1 LVVTGLVAVTPAGA
15 QNLLG
20 NTTSGLFGFK
30 VGLISRMD
38 LRSTPPL
45 SSEIGSTA
53 QVFAYFPAGRRY
65 YWTTAFDF
73 YYIQI
78 VNSNQVMIEP
88 NIGINKSFLL
98 KRSQLTLVPGASI
111 GFTFLADMGSIP
123 ASQYL
128 SFKLSVEVHGIV
140 NARQA
145 WIGELA
151 IFHAPMGSG
160 GGDDLSF
167 GPGLMARLGLA
178 FR

>member
-1 LVVTGLVAVTPAGA
+1 VSQAGA
-15 QNLLG
+15 QNLFG
-20 NTTSGLFGFK
+20 KTTSGLFGFK

-38 LRSTPPL
+38 LSSTPPL

-53 QVFAYFPAGRRY
+53 QVFAYFPAGRQY
-65 YWTTAFDF
+65 YWTAAFDF

-98 KRSQLTLVPGASI
+98 KRAKMELVPGASV
-111 GFTFLADMGSIP
+111 GFAFLADMGSIP

-128 SFKLSVEVHGIV
+128 SFKLSVELHGII

-151 IFHAPMGSG
+151 IFHAPMGSM
-160 GGDDLSF
+160 GGDELSF